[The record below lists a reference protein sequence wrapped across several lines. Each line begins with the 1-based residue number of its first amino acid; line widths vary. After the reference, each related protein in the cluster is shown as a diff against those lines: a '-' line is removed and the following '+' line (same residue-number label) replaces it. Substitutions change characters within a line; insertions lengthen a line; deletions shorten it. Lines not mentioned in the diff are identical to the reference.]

1 MNILTVMAKQL
12 AYPIYFDNSYDNLR
26 NAVKYAGLANR
37 KAVVL
42 TDSNVEDIY
51 LKDVLSQLEDSFSEI
66 YFHSFPSGEQ
76 NKNLDIIKSFYGFFT
91 EKNLD
96 RQSVVLALGGGVTG
110 DMAGFAAATYMRG
123 IPFVQLPTTLLSQ
136 VDSSVG
142 GKVGVDFLGNKNFI
156 GAFYQPRFVYINLKT
171 IESLPPEQ
179 FTSGM
184 GEVIKHGLIRDI
196 SYYRYILD
204 NTEKIL
210 NKNPDTLEKLIEG
223 SCRIKAEVVEF
234 DEREENLR
242 QILNFG
248 HTYGHAIESLS
259 NFTELHGHC
268 VAHGMRG
275 GLHLSL
281 ALGNIS
287 QETLKEYDSLLNTFS
302 FPPLKAKYSVEEIY
316 TQMLSDKKTKNDRLN
331 LVALD
336 KVGNAYV
343 EIEAPKEYV
352 MSSIDYILR
361 GVHI

>member
-37 KAVVL
+37 KAVIL
-42 TDSNVEDIY
+42 TDSNVEEIY
-51 LKDVLSQLEDSFSEI
+51 LREALGQLKDSFSDI
-66 YFHSFPSGEQ
+66 YFHSFPAGEQ
-76 NKNLDIIKSFYGFFT
+76 NKNLDTIKSFYGFFS

-123 IPFVQLPTTLLSQ
+123 IGFVQLPTTLLSQ

-156 GAFYQPRFVYINLKT
+156 GAFYQPRFVYINSKT

-179 FTSGM
+179 FTSGL

-196 SYYRYILD
+196 SYYKYILD
-204 NTEKIL
+204 NTEQIL
-210 NKNPDTLEKLIEG
+210 NKNSDTLEKLVEG
-223 SCRIKAEVVEF
+223 SCRIKAEVVEL
-234 DEREENLR
+234 DEREESLR

-275 GLHLSL
+275 GLHLSFS
-281 ALGNIS
+281 LGNIS
-287 QETLKEYDSLLNTFS
+287 KVTLREYDSLLKS
-302 FPPLKAKYSVEEIY
+302 LGFPQLKVQYSADEIY
-316 TQMLSDKKTKNDRLN
+316 AQMLSDKKTKNDRLN

-343 EIEAPKEYV
+343 VSEAPKEYI
-352 MSSIDYILR
+352 MKSIDYILK
-361 GVHI
+361 GELI